1 MVLATTIAVA
11 GTFGEVSI
19 PQKTADV
26 LEWIRKKYK
35 QPEIQFQGK
44 IINEDVAYSVFAFP
58 SEDEDEHT
66 NQHVLPRPFHE
77 DSMSG
82 IIVVLKTTNLNTDEY
97 EKSASSYMD
106 LKSTE
111 YDEYYASC
119 SFKDEDDEE
128 MLDENENEDENE
140 EDGEENEE
148 EDEVN
153 EEKEAVV
160 HTLHESN
167 VFIEHPLRNI
177 VRDKFGSQEIEDA
190 ILRRCVSEAQKWFVD
205 IDWDCPAFRE
215 MYRSRSI
222 QLFQSRKLANT
233 MTPEEFANTSEV
245 DRHPE
250 RWAKIIQEILEKDKA
265 LYSKKTTASIL
276 MYCSGCKR
284 KTKCDYYQMQ
294 TRSADEPMTTFVS
307 CLECDKRWKF

>member
-1 MVLATTIAVA
+1 MVLATTIAVS

-44 IINEDVAYSVFAFP
+44 VINEEVAYAVFGFP

-82 IIVVLKTTNLNTDEY
+82 IIVILKTSNVNTDEY
-97 EKSASSYMD
+97 DKPASTYMD

-119 SFKDEDDEE
+119 NFKDEEDDE
-128 MLDENENEDENE
+128 MIDENENDDEVDDGVDDQE
-140 EDGEENEE
+140 ED
-148 EDEVN
+148 DEVQ
-153 EEKEAVV
+153 EEKETVV
-160 HTLHESN
+160 RTLHESN
-167 VFIEHPLRNI
+167 VFIDHPLREL

-190 ILRRCVSEAQKWFVD
+190 ILQRCVFEAQRWFID
-205 IDWDCPAFRE
+205 IDWECPAFRE
-215 MYRSRSI
+215 MYRSRAI
-222 QLFQSRKLANT
+222 QLFQARKMIGT

-250 RWAKIIQEILEKDKA
+250 RWAKIIQDILEKDKA

-276 MYCSGCKR
+276 MYCSVCKR

-294 TRSADEPMTTFVS
+294 TRSADEPMTTFVT

>member
-1 MVLATTIAVA
+1 MVLATTIAVS

-44 IINEDVAYSVFAFP
+44 VVNEDVAYAVFGFP

-82 IIVVLKTTNLNTDEY
+82 TIVILKTSNVNTDEY
-97 EKSASSYMD
+97 DKPASTYMD

-119 SFKDEDDEE
+119 NFKDDEDDE
-128 MLDENENEDENE
+128 MIDENEND
-140 EDGEENEE
+140 
-148 EDEVN
+148 DEVDDGLDDQDEDDDVQ
-153 EEKEAVV
+153 EEQEPVV
-160 HTLHESN
+160 RTLHESN
-167 VFIEHPLRNI
+167 VFIDHPLREL

-190 ILRRCVSEAQKWFVD
+190 ILHRCVSEAQKWFID
-205 IDWDCPAFRE
+205 IDWECVAFRE
-215 MYRSRSI
+215 MYRSRAI
-222 QLFQSRKLANT
+222 QLFQARKLIGT

-250 RWAKIIQEILEKDKA
+250 RWAKIIQDILEKDKA

-276 MYCSGCKR
+276 MYCSSCKR

-294 TRSADEPMTTFVS
+294 TRSADEPMTTFVT